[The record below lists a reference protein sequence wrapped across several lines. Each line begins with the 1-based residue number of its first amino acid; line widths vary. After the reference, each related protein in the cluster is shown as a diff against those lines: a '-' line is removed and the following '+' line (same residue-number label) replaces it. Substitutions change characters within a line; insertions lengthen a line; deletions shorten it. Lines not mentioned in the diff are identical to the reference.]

1 MDGHVYDRAFGEYA
15 HAEKRREGQ
24 CTLYRIENDTGM
36 GELRCYDV
44 FPGAQIIYN
53 CLNMDTCFQKIQA
66 AQGFLQIN
74 HCREGGF
81 ELELQG
87 GMVSFLTEGD
97 VAVNDPGVQQIADSH
112 LPIGRYVGITV
123 LLELATA
130 QRALDTLL
138 PNSGIHLHRL
148 REKLCSGRELFL
160 LRARPEIEHI
170 FSELYHVDARI
181 RETYTFLKTA
191 ELLLFLTLVGNE
203 RREALPRFSRQ
214 VVEATKAACAYLIK
228 EPCRK
233 ATICELAGCFHVAD
247 TSLRE
252 CFKSIYGH
260 PIGTF
265 IRLQR
270 MKRAAAL
277 LRDEKELS
285 IGQIA
290 QMVGYEN
297 QSKFAAA
304 FKTVT
309 NESPLSYRHRHTLR
323 GDKTELKFDISEWQT
338 PI

>member
-1 MDGHVYDRAFGEYA
+1 MGGGNLEAEVYNRAFAEYT
-15 HAEKRREGQ
+15 HSGRLQEGA

-53 CLNMDTCFQKIQA
+53 CLNMRTCFQKIQA

-74 HCREGGF
+74 HCREGSF
-81 ELELQG
+81 ELEVQG

-97 VAVNDPGVQQIADSH
+97 VAVNAPGVQQITDSR
-112 LPIGRYVGITV
+112 LPTGRYVGVAI

-130 QRALDTLL
+130 QCALDTLL
-138 PNSGIHLHRL
+138 PNSGINLHRL
-148 REKLCSGRELFL
+148 QEKLCSGRELFL

-170 FSELYHVDARI
+170 FSELYHVDERI

-191 ELLLFLTLVGNE
+191 ELLLFLTLAENE
-203 RREALPRFSRQ
+203 LRDPLPRFSRQ
-214 VVEATKAACAYLIK
+214 VVEATMAVCAYLLK

-233 ATICELAGCFHVAD
+233 STISELSGHFNVAE
-247 TSLRE
+247 TNLRE

-265 IRLQR
+265 IRLER
-270 MKRAAAL
+270 MKRAAVL
-277 LRDEKELS
+277 LRDDAELS

-304 FKTVT
+304 FKTVMHD
-309 NESPLSYRHRHTLR
+309 SPLSYRHRHAR
-323 GDKTELKFDISEWQT
+323 RDDKSEHKFDVLE
-338 PI
+338 